1 MLAARGLTFIDVELA
16 NPSRASICE
25 IGIIRIEDGREAFR
39 GKFLIDPEAP
49 FDRMNIRIHGIT
61 PSMVSGCPK
70 FPEVWHEIERYM
82 TSGVIIAH
90 NASSVELCAFSAA
103 LERYGLPIAD
113 FYYICTLQLARAWID
128 SPDGYSLGALCNLMG
143 IELTDHH
150 DALADAQASIEIFEY
165 INRVH
170 EVGDADVSA
179 YHYAG
184 SSRKATFSDS
194 RADKALNELAGLVYG
209 IGGDNVITSEELVAL
224 DEWIQD
230 NSDLDDDPQVAKCLE
245 VLSGALEDR
254 YITAIEYAQLLGVA
268 RPVERSRMFTEAT
281 LAMQLLFGI
290 LEGIACDNVIN
301 EHELDT
307 LVEWL
312 KKHMHLTGVYPFDSI
327 LATVTDIL
335 KDGIITTVE
344 SDALIATIRRF
355 TAPLESASCGCE
367 EEKVCISGKCF
378 CLTGSFNHGEKSDVG
393 KVIEAVGGVVVTS
406 VSKKT
411 DFLVV
416 GGIGS
421 TEWKFGNYG
430 SKVSKALELKE
441 KGVPIVIFSEADFF
455 KLLGEDIEETA
466 IS

>member
-1 MLAARGLTFIDVELA
+1 M
-16 NPSRASICE
+16 
-25 IGIIRIEDGREAFR
+25 
-39 GKFLIDPEAP
+39 
-49 FDRMNIRIHGIT
+49 
-61 PSMVSGCPK
+61 
-70 FPEVWHEIERYM
+70 
-82 TSGVIIAH
+82 
-90 NASSVELCAFSAA
+90 
-103 LERYGLPIAD
+103 AD

-150 DALADAQASIEIFEY
+150 DALADAQACMEIYKY

-170 EVGDADVSA
+170 EIGDADVSA

-184 SSRKATFSDS
+184 CSRKATFSDS

-209 IGGDNVITSEELVAL
+209 IGGDNVITSEELGAF

-230 NSDLDDDPQVAKCLE
+230 NSDLDDNPQIAKCLE
-245 VLSGALEDR
+245 VLSTALEDR
-254 YITAIEYAQLLGVA
+254 YITAIEFAELLGVA

-290 LEGIACDNVIN
+290 LDGIACDNVIN

-307 LVEWL
+307 LLEWL
-312 KKHMHLTGVYPFDSI
+312 KNHMHLTGVYPFDNI
-327 LATVTDIL
+327 LTAVTDVL
-335 KDGIITTVE
+335 KDGVITKSE
-344 SDALIATIRRF
+344 SDYLIATIRRF
-355 TAPLESASCGCE
+355 TAPLEAAPCGCE
-367 EEKVCISGKCF
+367 KENVCISGKSF
-378 CLTGSFNHGEKSDVG
+378 CLSGNFEHGEKSDVG
-393 KVIEAVGGVVVTS
+393 KAIEVVGGVVVTS

-430 SKVSKALELKE
+430 SKVSKALGLKE
-441 KGVPIVIFSEADFF
+441 KGVPIVIFSEADLF
-455 KLLGEDIEETA
+455 KLLGED
-466 IS
+466 S